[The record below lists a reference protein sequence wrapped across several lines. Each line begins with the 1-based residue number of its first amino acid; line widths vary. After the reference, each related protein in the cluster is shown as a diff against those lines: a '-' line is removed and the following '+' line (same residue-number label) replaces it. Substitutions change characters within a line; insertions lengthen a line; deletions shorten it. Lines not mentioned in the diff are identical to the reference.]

1 LYCVVGVYSIQNGK
15 VKIFDKEYDLHNVG
29 QNKDNSDI
37 EIAKNE
43 NSFLVKVKF
52 GDETFELNG
61 EIREN
66 EFVINGWFSN
76 PKPQNE
82 NEGKILVATQVV
94 EASLDL
100 DADILFTEICPLDLL
115 VQRMGRVARRYFYIN
130 GKVYNKS
137 NNEEKNFEREFKAFD
152 EYNSSKPNIFVWVF
166 KNGLQSGKEYVYH
179 KDVILLSLKILSKSK
194 DLGSERLK
202 EELKN
207 WASEKLGKNKK
218 DEKILEDIFTNQNQG
233 LFQGNIVMN
242 FQNMINT

>member
-1 LYCVVGVYSIQNGK
+1 MLIHSRFTLEDRRKKELVLCGGVYSIQNGK

-37 EIAKNE
+37 EIVKNE

-100 DADILFTEICPLDLL
+100 DADFFLRKFVLL
-115 VQRMGRVARRYFYIN
+115 TY
-130 GKVYNKS
+130 
-137 NNEEKNFEREFKAFD
+137 
-152 EYNSSKPNIFVWVF
+152 
-166 KNGLQSGKEYVYH
+166 
-179 KDVILLSLKILSKSK
+179 
-194 DLGSERLK
+194 
-202 EELKN
+202 
-207 WASEKLGKNKK
+207 
-218 DEKILEDIFTNQNQG
+218 
-233 LFQGNIVMN
+233 
-242 FQNMINT
+242 